1 MSYEVDILIVY
12 ADIVFIE
19 NLIINYVILYV
30 TTLLKKIKVSYFRIL
45 LSAICG
51 SVYAI
56 VSIIVSDN
64 IISKIILSIVMI
76 LIIYP
81 TKDIRKFLETLA
93 IFYLVSITTGG
104 ASIAISYLV
113 NGYKINTVNGATIV
127 DFPILFSSIGL
138 ILGIILIKITIN
150 NVKSKIT
157 QKNIFYDI
165 EVFIGNKRKKI
176 KALLDTGNMLKDP
189 ISQKPVIVATKR
201 SLQNVIPQEILEDIK
216 NILGGDRLGDI
227 KPFENRIKVIPFKSL
242 GNEHGML
249 IGIKSNKIIVDNNE
263 IKDVIIGIYEKE
275 FSRRKRYDALI
286 GIDLLYEEEC
296 NYEFNRKIKK

>member
-1 MSYEVDILIVY
+1 MIVY

-45 LSAICG
+45 LSAMCG
-51 SVYAI
+51 SVYA
-56 VSIIVSDN
+56 VLSIIVSDN
-64 IISKIILSIVMI
+64 IISKVILSIVMI

-81 TKDIRKFLETLA
+81 TKDIRKILETLA

-104 ASIAISYLV
+104 ASIAIAYLV
-113 NGYKINTVNGATIV
+113 NGYKLNTVNGATIV

-138 ILGIILIKITIN
+138 ILGIILIKFTIN

-157 QKNIFYDI
+157 KKNIFYDI
-165 EVFIGNKRKKI
+165 EVLIGNKRTKI

-201 SLQNVIPQEILEDIK
+201 SLKNVIPQEILEDIK